1 MIFLTNFW
9 ESHVIKNNL
18 NPLANAR
25 NIKNRPHVI
34 VMNYE
39 SQYNLDKDKII
50 MIMAGLMVGLLVA
63 AFDYSIMATAM
74 PKVINSL
81 QGMEYYVW
89 PFTFYMLTSTI
100 AIIIFGKLS
109 DIYGRKRVLIVGIIT
124 FVITSVMCGFST
136 NIFELIIFRGLQG
149 IGGGIL
155 ISLPFIVVGEIF
167 SPRER
172 AKYMG
177 ILASVF
183 GLADVLGPILGGVIT
198 DNFGWR
204 WVFFVNIPVGIA
216 AVTLILYS
224 LPNFKLPDVK
234 KVIDYSGIITFTLAL
249 SSLFLAVTLAGDL
262 NTYPLSEIT
271 GILVFSGVMFTLFVS
286 AEKKA
291 VEPIL
296 PLRLFKNPIFS
307 LSSVESFLASSLMFC
322 GIIYVPL
329 FAQSVLGMNATN
341 AGFLMIPMSFSLT
354 MASIITGQ
362 IISMTGRYKK
372 LVIAEFIITGMGVV
386 LLATMNTNTSPYEL
400 VAYSTVLGIGSG
412 MAYNIFNVAVQN
424 AFTLQDIGIVTASM
438 RFFRNVGTIVFVPIF
453 GYIMNFT
460 LGSSTAVTL
469 SKTEALVLSIQNIFL
484 VAIVLAFVGLI
495 VAFFLKEIP
504 LGEDALMTHEEVSE
518 ERIEKTK

>member
-1 MIFLTNFW
+1 MSH
-9 ESHVIKNNL
+9 ESHYNHAKN
-18 NPLANAR
+18 
-25 NIKNRPHVI
+25 
-34 VMNYE
+34 E
-39 SQYNLDKDKII
+39 II

-63 AFDYSIMATAM
+63 AFDYSIMGTAM

-81 QGMEYYVW
+81 QGMEYYIW
-89 PFTFYMLTSTI
+89 PFTSYMLSSTI
-100 AIIIFGKLS
+100 SIILFGKLS
-109 DIYGRKRVLIVGIIT
+109 DIYGRKHVLITGIIT
-124 FVITSVMCGFST
+124 FVIASVMCGFAT
-136 NIFELIIFRGLQG
+136 NMFELIIFRGIQG

-172 AKYMG
+172 AKFMG

-198 DNFGWR
+198 DTLGWR
-204 WVFFVNIPVGIA
+204 WIFFVNVPVGIV
-216 AVTLILYS
+216 AVTIILYS

-249 SSLFLAVTLAGDL
+249 SSLFLAVTLAGNL
-262 NTYPLSEIT
+262 NTSPLVEIA
-271 GILVFSGVMFTLFVS
+271 GLLVFSGFMFTWFVL

-307 LSSVESFLASSLMFC
+307 VSALESLLAGALLFC

-329 FAQSVLGMNATN
+329 FAQGVLGMSATN
-341 AGFLMIPMSFSLT
+341 SGFLMIPMSLSLT
-354 MASIITGQ
+354 LASIITGE
-362 IISMTGRYKK
+362 IISRTGRYKK
-372 LVIAEFIITGMGVV
+372 LVIAEFIITGIGVV
-386 LLATMNTNTSPYEL
+386 LLSSMNANTPYYLLL
-400 VAYSTVLGIGSG
+400 VYSTVLGIGSG

-424 AFTLQDIGIVTASM
+424 AFTLREIGIVTASM

-469 SKTEALVLSIQNIFL
+469 SKTQALVLSIHNIFL
-484 VAIVLAFVGLI
+484 AAILLAFLGLF

-504 LGEDALMTHEEVSE
+504 LGVDAPVTHEEVSE
-518 ERIEKTK
+518 EWIEKTH